1 MKLWVDDE
9 RPAPEGWDRVES
21 SREAIE
27 LLQSANVTEL
37 SLDYCLKNWDTGDA
51 VLYWLAEHRD
61 RIPGTLYA
69 HSSSASGCTLLER
82 IANDLLG
89 VEIIER

>member
-9 RPAPEGWDRVES
+9 RPAPEGWERVES

-27 LLQSANVTEL
+27 LLQSTNVTEL

-51 VLYWLAEHRD
+51 VLYWLAENRD

-69 HSSSASGCTLLER
+69 HSSSASGCALLER

-89 VEIIER
+89 VEITER